1 VNTTDASLLYEY
13 LLTVCK
19 FIWNDSKA
27 LAQCAQTELVK
38 PRQASHQR
46 HRANTPVDNDEE
58 YYRRACYIPFLD
70 SLIAE
75 LESRFTGHCEAV
87 CRLRYDT
94 IRDAILTCA
103 RKPT

>member
-1 VNTTDASLLYEY
+1 MFAVVSHHVNTTDASLLYEY

-38 PRQASHQR
+38 PRQVSRQR
-46 HRANTPVDNDEE
+46 HHANTPVDNDEE

-87 CRLRYDT
+87 CRL
-94 IRDAILTCA
+94 
-103 RKPT
+103 